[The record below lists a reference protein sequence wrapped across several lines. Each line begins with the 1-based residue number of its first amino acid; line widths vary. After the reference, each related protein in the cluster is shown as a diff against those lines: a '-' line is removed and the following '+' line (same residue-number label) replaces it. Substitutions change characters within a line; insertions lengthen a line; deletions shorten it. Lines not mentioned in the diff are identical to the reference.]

1 MITTAGDDERVASLR
16 RGLRRRL
23 MDSKSNKA
31 GQINHMVSD
40 DGSQIWSTT
49 VTKFVAKHMATTAR
63 QARRQ
68 NFHRPSSGG
77 GTQEAV
83 LLEMSDPQLAL
94 VFRTVDESER

>member
-1 MITTAGDDERVASLR
+1 
-16 RGLRRRL
+16 
-23 MDSKSNKA
+23 MDSKSNRT

-68 NFHRPSSGG
+68 TFTAPAEVEELRKRFS
-77 GTQEAV
+77 
-83 LLEMSDPQLAL
+83 LK
-94 VFRTVDESER
+94 